1 MSVERDRGHG
11 CPVLRSASFVFSVLK
26 RGWSVAPAPHF
37 CVGIKE
43 RSQMTQDNKIALLID
58 CDNVSHKSI
67 EGVIDELSKYGKVNI
82 RHAYGN
88 WKSENMKGWEEKL
101 HPHAIKP
108 IQQFAYTSGKNAT
121 DAAMIIDAMDLL
133 YTQKLDAFA
142 LMTSDSDFTP
152 LVMRI
157 LSNGITVY
165 GFGEKKTPLP
175 FVKACS
181 QFIFTEN
188 LEPAENEGLKQL
200 EKANSKKSRNE
211 LRQDAGLVKLLRTA
225 VEQSAGED
233 GWSHLG
239 RVGQYISNNTSFS
252 PINYGY
258 KKLGDLIRVCDL
270 FEIQTKNDNSV
281 MYIRDHK
288 K

>member
-1 MSVERDRGHG
+1 V
-11 CPVLRSASFVFSVLK
+11 K
-26 RGWSVAPAPHF
+26 
-37 CVGIKE
+37 KE
-43 RSQMTQDNKIALLID
+43 NKIALLID

-88 WKSENMKGWEEKL
+88 WKSESLKGWEEKL

-108 IQQFAYTSGKNAT
+108 IQQFDYTKGKNAT
-121 DAAMIIDAMDLL
+121 DAAMIIDAMDIL
-133 YTQKLDAFA
+133 YSQNLDAFA

-157 LSNGITVY
+157 LSNGVTVY
-165 GFGEKKTPLP
+165 GFGEKKTPMP

-188 LEPAENEGLKQL
+188 IE
-200 EKANSKKSRNE
+200 EKEKEEESATEDFSKKSRNE

-239 RVGQYISNNTSFS
+239 LVGQYISNKTSFS
-252 PINYGY
+252 PVNYGY

-270 FEIQTKNDNSV
+270 FEIQMKNDNSV
-281 MYIRDHK
+281 MFIRDARK
-288 K
+288 

>member
-1 MSVERDRGHG
+1 MSE
-11 CPVLRSASFVFSVLK
+11 
-26 RGWSVAPAPHF
+26 
-37 CVGIKE
+37 
-43 RSQMTQDNKIALLID
+43 DNKIALLID

-82 RHAYGN
+82 RHAYGD
-88 WKSENMKGWEEKL
+88 WKSESLKGWEEKL

-108 IQQFAYTSGKNAT
+108 IQQFAYTKGKNAT

-133 YTQKLDAFA
+133 YTHNLDAFA

-165 GFGEKKTPLP
+165 GFGEKKTPMP

-181 QFIFTEN
+181 QFIYTEK
-188 LEPAENEGLKQL
+188 LVQL
-200 EKANSKKSRNE
+200 EGDGKKVIEKGHSKKSRNDI
-211 LRQDAGLVKLLRTA
+211 RKDTGLVKLLRTA
-225 VEQSAGED
+225 VEQAAGED

-239 RVGQYISNNTSFS
+239 RVGQYISNKTSFS
-252 PINYGY
+252 PVNYGY
-258 KKLGDLIRVCDL
+258 KKLGDLIRVSDL
-270 FEIQTKNDNSV
+270 FDIQMRNDNSV
-281 MYIRDHK
+281 MYIRDTK
-288 K
+288 E

>member
-1 MSVERDRGHG
+1 MAQEH
-11 CPVLRSASFVFSVLK
+11 
-26 RGWSVAPAPHF
+26 
-37 CVGIKE
+37 
-43 RSQMTQDNKIALLID
+43 KIALLID

-67 EGVIDELSKYGKVNI
+67 EGVIDELSKYGKVYI

-88 WKSENMKGWEEKL
+88 WKSNSMKGWEEKL

-108 IQQFAYTSGKNAT
+108 IQQFAYTAGKNAT

-133 YTQKLDAFA
+133 YTQKLDSFA

-157 LSNGITVY
+157 LSSGITVY
-165 GFGEKKTPLP
+165 GFGEKKTPAP
-175 FVKACS
+175 FVSACS
-181 QFIFTEN
+181 QFIYTEN
-188 LEPAENEGLKQL
+188 LELTADDEKKPLGDENT
-200 EKANSKKSRNE
+200 KKTRNE
-211 LRQDAGLVKLLRTA
+211 LRQDEGLVKLLKTA
-225 VEQSAGED
+225 VDQAAGED

-239 RVGQYISNNTSFS
+239 RVGQYISNKTSFS

-270 FEIQTKNDNSV
+270 FEIKMKNDNSV
-281 MYIRDHK
+281 MYIKDSRK
-288 K
+288 

>member
-1 MSVERDRGHG
+1 M
-11 CPVLRSASFVFSVLK
+11 P
-26 RGWSVAPAPHF
+26 
-37 CVGIKE
+37 
-43 RSQMTQDNKIALLID
+43 QDNKIALLID

-88 WKSENMKGWEEKL
+88 WKSDSMKGWEEKL

-108 IQQFAYTSGKNAT
+108 IQQFAYTKGKNAT
-121 DAAMIIDAMDLL
+121 DAAMIIDAMDIL
-133 YTQKLDAFA
+133 YTQNLDAFA

-181 QFIFTEN
+181 QFIYTEN
-188 LEPAENEGLKQL
+188 IEQVEGENEKPT
-200 EKANSKKSRNE
+200 NTVNTKKTRNE
-211 LRQDAGLVKLLRTA
+211 LRQDAALVKLLRTA
-225 VEQSAGED
+225 VEQSTDEN

-239 RVGQYISNNTSFS
+239 LVGQYISNKTSFS
-252 PINYGY
+252 PVNYGY

-270 FEIQTKNDNSV
+270 FEIEMRDDNST
-281 MYIRDHK
+281 MYIKNIK

>member
-1 MSVERDRGHG
+1 MSIE
-11 CPVLRSASFVFSVLK
+11 K
-26 RGWSVAPAPHF
+26 
-37 CVGIKE
+37 
-43 RSQMTQDNKIALLID
+43 KIALLID

-67 EGVIDELSKYGKVNI
+67 EGVIDELSKYGKVYI

-88 WKSENMKGWEEKL
+88 WKSDSMKGWEEKL

-108 IQQFAYTSGKNAT
+108 IQQFAYTKGKNAT

-133 YTQKLDAFA
+133 YTQNLDAFA

-165 GFGEKKTPLP
+165 GFGEKKTPTP

-188 LEPAENEGLKQL
+188 LEHEENE
-200 EKANSKKSRNE
+200 EKLSLNEGKSKKSRNE
-211 LRQDAGLVKLLRTA
+211 LRKDTSLVRLLRTA
-225 VEQSAGED
+225 VEQGAGED
-233 GWSHLG
+233 GWTHLG
-239 RVGQYISNNTSFS
+239 LVGQYISNKTSFS

-258 KKLGDLIRVCDL
+258 KKLGDLIRVSEL
-270 FEIQTKNDNSV
+270 FEIEMRKNNSQ
-281 MYIRDHK
+281 MYIKDARK
-288 K
+288 

>member
-1 MSVERDRGHG
+1 MKGTARPIVHTEELQTPDTYM
-11 CPVLRSASFVFSVLK
+11 AQEK
-26 RGWSVAPAPHF
+26 R
-37 CVGIKE
+37 
-43 RSQMTQDNKIALLID
+43 IALLID

-88 WKSENMKGWEEKL
+88 WKSKMLAGWEEKL

-133 YTQKLDAFA
+133 YTRQLDGFA

-157 LSNGITVY
+157 LSNGIAVY
-165 GFGEKKTPLP
+165 GFGEQKTPLP

-181 QFIFTEN
+181 QFIYTEN
-188 LEPAENEGLKQL
+188 LEHVDEEEKPADNGD
-200 EKANSKKSRNE
+200 SKKSRNE
-211 LRQDAGLVKLLRTA
+211 LRGDATLVKLLRTA
-225 VEQSAGED
+225 VEQSADED
-233 GWSHLG
+233 GWSNLG
-239 RVGQYISNNTSFS
+239 LVGQYISNKTSFS
-252 PINYGY
+252 PVNYGY
-258 KKLGDLIRVCDL
+258 KKLGDLIRACDL
-270 FEIQTKNDNSV
+270 FEISMRHDNSV
-281 MYIRDHK
+281 MFIKDSRR
-288 K
+288 